1 MHVIDDEHGIDAVF
15 FLMGRRFM
23 LSRMDGTQTE
33 LRLKEDGIWTP
44 DAYPKKAEA
53 ARKRKGKR
61 KGVSHKGKKGG
72 KKGGKKQAETAVF
85 E

>member
-1 MHVIDDEHGIDAVF
+1 TV
-15 FLMGRRFM
+15 
-23 LSRMDGTQTE
+23 
-33 LRLKEDGIWTP
+33 IWTP

-61 KGVSHKGKKGG
+61 KGVSNKG